1 MQNENGTTL
10 ETVSATMF
18 STPNVKTSNYVD
30 LNATLADIYAKLSG
44 TPVGTIIANV
54 NTAASIT
61 QYN

>member
-1 MQNENGTTL
+1 
-10 ETVSATMF
+10 MF